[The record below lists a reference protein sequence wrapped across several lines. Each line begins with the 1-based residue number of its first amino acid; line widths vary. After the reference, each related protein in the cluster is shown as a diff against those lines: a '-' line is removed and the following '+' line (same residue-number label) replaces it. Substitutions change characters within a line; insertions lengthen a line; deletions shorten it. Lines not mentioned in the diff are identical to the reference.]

1 MRQRKSVLR
10 ITATPNINLLHFQNP
25 KDWWLIRVLLCV
37 CAIQRALGTLYT
49 HNVRSFIRENWW
61 KLRAESRA
69 LCLERSLFPGWQ
81 LVELKPK
88 LNASGCG
95 SLFDSHAESG
105 THCLVRNDA
114 MGEGFT
120 RACEVVFI
128 QVVLCFHTFKSSYTE
143 ASVRSFIQVRLV
155 WSDCESSDLVSIA
168 TVQRFPLRTVSVFLH
183 KKIWKAL
190 IYHKHFYAFSWQ
202 LCEWRHITVWSARD
216 PTIKIHCKHAKFV

>member
-1 MRQRKSVLR
+1 MNSHGKRYYESERKSLLR

-37 CAIQRALGTLYT
+37 CAIQRALGTQYT
-49 HNVRSFIRENWW
+49 HNARSFIRENWC

-88 LNASGCG
+88 LNASGSG

-114 MGEGFT
+114 MCEGFI

-128 QVVLCFHTFKSSYTE
+128 QVVLSFHALKSRYIE
-143 ASVRSFIQVRLV
+143 ASVRSCIHYKVNVRLQFGQTANHLT
-155 WSDCESSDLVSIA
+155 WY
-168 TVQRFPLRTVSVFLH
+168 P
-183 KKIWKAL
+183 
-190 IYHKHFYAFSWQ
+190 
-202 LCEWRHITVWSARD
+202 
-216 PTIKIHCKHAKFV
+216 